1 MTTERASQGG
11 GSGPS
16 GGRHGD
22 SIRFAFDEIKA
33 LAPAPSFDALCA
45 GFGIALEAAEV
56 EALGLL
62 LAMVI
67 EGNRHLNLTA
77 ITDDEGMWDKHAFD
91 SLTPL
96 AVLSELP
103 EGSDVIDVG
112 SGAGFPGLPLAIVCP
127 HLRFTMLEATAKKC
141 AFMHA
146 AAERLG
152 LLNVRV
158 VQARAEAAG
167 QDRSDTGHR
176 ERYQGVLARAVG
188 RTPTLAEL
196 TVPLCA
202 KGGVIVLIKGEKA
215 DEELAEAQHALRE
228 LRAVHE
234 MTIPT
239 PTGRLV
245 VLRKGALTPKIY
257 PRRDGEPKSRPL
269 LGR

>member
-1 MTTERASQGG
+1 MTTERPMGG
-11 GSGPS
+11 GSGSS
-16 GGRHGD
+16 GGRRPEP
-22 SIRFAFDEIKA
+22 IRFAFDGIRA
-33 LAPAPSFDALCA
+33 LAPTPSFDALCA
-45 GFGIALEAAEV
+45 EFGIALEASEV

-77 ITDDEGMWDKHAFD
+77 ISDDEGMWNRHAFD

-103 EGSDVIDVG
+103 EGAEVIDVG
-112 SGAGFPGLPLAIVCP
+112 SGAGFPGLPLAIACP
-127 HLRFTMLEATAKKC
+127 HLRFTLLEATAKKC

-152 LLNVRV
+152 LMHVRV

-167 QDRSDTGHR
+167 QDRSERGHR
-176 ERYQGVLARAVG
+176 ERYQGVVARAVG
-188 RTPTLAEL
+188 RLATLAEL

-215 DEELAEAQHALRE
+215 DEELAEGQHALRE

-269 LGR
+269 TGR